1 MNDSSNAITNQ
12 LIYEEI
18 LKNRTELK
26 NTIDASET
34 RLLQK
39 IEELNKRLNTLEKEN
54 LNLKTKIEILET
66 RDKKNNIIIFGIN
79 KPVDTISPQF
89 ICQKLNHL
97 LDTDLTEL
105 DLNNAHS
112 LGNSENSPIKV
123 EFVRYLTKNTVLQN
137 CHKLKGIDISISHD
151 LTFQQRR
158 ENKTLRKHLQLT
170 RQREDVCYIK
180 NNKLYVNGKTYTP
193 QDLEEIYDT
202 ENAEL
207 NTNNVTENAP
217 ENIERNT
224 NNVTTTPNLHEL
236 DQSKAVSGT
245 PFAENKEPKTPE
257 TEATS
262 KQPKVIPWK
271 KGEAADPF
279 NKIRFFLY
287 RH

>member
-66 RDKKNNIIIFGIN
+66 RDKRNNIIIFGIN
-79 KPVDTISPQF
+79 KPDTISPQF

-105 DLNNAHS
+105 DLNNAYS

-137 CHKLKGIDISISHD
+137 CHKLKGTDISISRD

-158 ENKTLRKHLQLT
+158 ENKTLRKHLQLA
-170 RQREDVCYIK
+170 RQREDACYIK
-180 NNKLYVNGKTYTP
+180 NNKLYVNGKTYSP

-224 NNVTTTPNLHEL
+224 NNVTTTANLHEL

-245 PFAENKEPKTPE
+245 PFAENKEPKTPK
-257 TEATS
+257 TEATR
-262 KQPKVIPWK
+262 KQPKVIPGRK
-271 KGEAADPF
+271 KKPRTHSI
-279 NKIRFFLY
+279 K
-287 RH
+287 